1 MLNPRNSTLKRAVVL
16 LLATAFFSTSA
27 FAECQVINGVK
38 AISGLKMFVYKGHK
52 DINNLN
58 NVASWTDNIQTTINT
73 TNQTAKN
80 LYLSDTNRLKSYPD
94 ANKNGQRFYVGKDTR
109 FSFTQNFFDLYPEI
123 TGDFTIYLEGNIQ
136 IPNYMLRA
144 GGTNGTYVYDFRN
157 SKQHVSSLKYNTS
170 KSFDDNVKDMLKNVT
185 TSYTLSQQN
194 ILNIF
199 QQNIYA
205 LHSNLNGNYKI
216 LIDGQQFVCSGIDCN
231 KDISS
236 TEKGKDGETRSI
248 TRDILRHNHPMV
260 PGNYKFQIA
269 IKSSKSANSYF
280 ALAMQQSM
288 GDSAIP
294 NTNFYSPKTDGFC
307 TEEPKAG
314 VKYKIADKEF
324 LDAFKSGGKS
334 LDWLW
339 GSPLRARQVG
349 KSGQFCIIAKDE
361 NGGTSLTSGDEP
373 VIVALKYN
381 AKYSDESDENNPIKH
396 ETNEYDFIYG
406 TGNLPVI
413 NVPQGGYCFDIPNMD
428 KKLTTK
434 AQFFIYPA
442 TNGQFN
448 KNVITGTAVSESDTF
463 SIRPANLSFN
473 IYNRDQNGK
482 LPVGN
487 PLDKMKLIAGK
498 TYYFSIKAMGA
509 NGTALPVKHDNQTHV
524 AQGSFDSI
532 RTGKYDKEYN
542 FPFSTKKHQPDCAST
557 AVPLNDH
564 NKINFT
570 NNEARTGVFSYFNL
584 MEFGL
589 RVLDQEWT
597 GVDNKGTSQYGGEC
611 RRGGGAQPFNR
622 DLVDCDIE
630 LADTLKFIP
639 AGIKATFNGIT
650 NANNGY
656 TYLDDFNAT
665 SSDESLKQKA
675 TLNLSIKAVA
685 QNGTELSNFTTNCYA
700 EPVSFTLNYS
710 NVGDINSTDP
720 TLRSNIT
727 AKRTRI
733 PFIDNSPNKDQPLAK
748 RIALATNT
756 TGLNLDDTSTN
767 YNEANKLRGISNG
780 YSKFYPTENKNKM
793 PLKAETAFFDT
804 ASTANIYINVSP
816 RYRQNPQTPFVIS
829 SQEFF
834 ISDLKVNGSADF
846 EKDDGTR
853 QAYTLSNSYS
863 QTTANI
869 NTTHDAL
876 MIQGKL
882 YAPYYEGPSSGF
894 DAKLY
899 YGFYCKDCQA
909 NGTLMNDL
917 STTGLILNS
926 TPEFASENLKDWFVN
941 QAENNLDP
949 RAYWTDQRALNTAR
963 ISGIGAV
970 NQGKQDIRLSS
981 NKGGKDKIFIKLGD
995 ISPYLLDESNVQNG
1009 GIGENVLEVNFYG
1022 KSSNWGGRSYDKNGN
1037 KTDVGQF
1044 VIDTDNVS
1052 NRTNRRIDW

>member
-1 MLNPRNSTLKRAVVL
+1 MFIFNQKNTLDADVSSWGGNITDEIDPKKVSQDKINKYLYKTKTFNDPTLNKR
-16 LLATAFFSTSA
+16 FY
-27 FAECQVINGVK
+27 QG
-38 AISGLKMFVYKGHK
+38 K
-52 DINNLN
+52 DIN
-58 NVASWTDNIQTTINT
+58 
-73 TNQTAKN
+73 
-80 LYLSDTNRLKSYPD
+80 
-94 ANKNGQRFYVGKDTR
+94 FY
-109 FSFTQNFFDLYPEI
+109 FSQNFFDLFSKI
-123 TGDFTIYLEGNIQ
+123 TGEFSIYLEGDIQVPNEIEETVGRNNNVYNRWNYSEGVQYRTENAQRDASGKVTNATIVVRDKSDNGSVRSVWNKWNINMGF
-136 IPNYMLRA
+136 I
-144 GGTNGTYVYDFRN
+144 GSGDFRVELTDERN
-157 SKQHVSSLKYNTS
+157 QKATYCKTANATPTSINRTTKDGNVVSPTYYTYNNPDGCNGRSFTANNGLKLIPATQYRVKIKYNGNAKNLQKPDYFTMMLNSIVTQATS
-170 KSFDDNVKDMLKNVT
+170 F
-185 TSYTLSQQN
+185 
-194 ILNIF
+194 
-199 QQNIYA
+199 
-205 LHSNLNGNYKI
+205 
-216 LIDGQQFVCSGIDCN
+216 LIADSDKFCMDEPSGG
-231 KDISS
+231 S
-236 TEKGKDGETRSI
+236 
-248 TRDILRHNHPMV
+248 
-260 PGNYKFQIA
+260 
-269 IKSSKSANSYF
+269 
-280 ALAMQQSM
+280 
-288 GDSAIP
+288 
-294 NTNFYSPKTDGFC
+294 
-307 TEEPKAG
+307 
-314 VKYKIADKEF
+314 KYKVVDKEF
-324 LDAFKSGGKS
+324 LDAFKNKQKD
-334 LDWLW
+334 LNWLW

-361 NGGTSLTSGDEP
+361 NGGGGLTSGDDK
-373 VIVALKYN
+373 VAVALEYEAN
-381 AKYSDESDENNPIKH
+381 YSDETDTNNPKKKK
-396 ETNEYDFIYG
+396 ETSTDFITDANNYP
-406 TGNLPVI
+406 TI
-413 NVPQGGYCFDIPNMD
+413 SVPSNGYCFDIPNMD
-428 KKLTTK
+428 KKITK
-434 AQFFIYPA
+434 NAKFKVFTAQD
-442 TNGQFN
+442 
-448 KNVITGTAVSESDTF
+448 GTFSQNILNQSPVSTSDTF
-463 SIRPANLSFN
+463 SIRPAGLKFE
-473 IYNRDQNGK
+473 IYNRTNNGLSSTGSK
-482 LPVGN
+482 
-487 PLDKMKLIAGK
+487 LDKQKLFAGK
-498 TYYFSIKAMGA
+498 TYYFSVKALGA
-509 NGTALPVKHDNQTHV
+509 NNAELPTRNTDQTHV
-524 AQGSFDSI
+524 AKGTHSTI
-532 RTGKYDKEYN
+532 KTGKYDTQLSDVFK
-542 FPFSTKKHQPDCAST
+542 TKNKTCPNQNL
-557 AVPLNDH
+557 PLPGL
-564 NKINFT
+564 NFT
-570 NNEARTGVFSYFNL
+570 NNESRTGGFIFWDL
-584 MEFGL
+584 MEFDFKIL
-589 RVLDQEWT
+589 
-597 GVDNKGTSQYGGEC
+597 DNKWTAVDDKNTNGYGRECKRSGTQSGG
-611 RRGGGAQPFNR
+611 FTR